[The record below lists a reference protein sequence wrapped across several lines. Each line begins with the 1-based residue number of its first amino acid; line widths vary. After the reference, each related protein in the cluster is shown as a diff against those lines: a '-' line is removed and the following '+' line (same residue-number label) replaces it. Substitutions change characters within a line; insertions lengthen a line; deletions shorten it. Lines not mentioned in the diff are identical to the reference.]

1 MANKGKCQVCPK
13 FSESRCSWCKLV
25 FYCSKEHQKQDWPH
39 HKETCTKKKYRLEEN
54 EELGRHLVATEDI
67 KPDLILLKDKPLVLS
82 YKVDTLEYTRN
93 RICVGC
99 YKEIPI
105 EPRELRKK
113 AKSGG
118 HKVDKKQG
126 SGLQSGN
133 NEDND
138 EEKDDND
145 EESSSSED
153 DADDDEDD
161 DDDESDDSDD
171 EDNDDDEP
179 EKVCLSCHLPVCS
192 APCSSQYFHKNFECK
207 LLREAAAS
215 RHHQQQLQ
223 QNSASS
229 SASTSTPLA
238 LPEPGV
244 KTQNPGKKAG
254 ATSVSSLSSPVS
266 LLESNSSSSN
276 QEPMSL
282 GTTCIN
288 TSCSRS
294 STNRTTSISN
304 GIREALLRN
313 LLYFRCLL
321 LKHVN
326 EGHWN
331 ELISLQSNEES
342 RNDVTSLEK
351 TTRIHTLIKKTLAEI
366 NHPTVNQVFK
376 PDLHKLI
383 GIIEINAVNISVSQ
397 NVEVSGIF
405 PNFSMMEHS
414 CIPSVKYYLVPCSSE
429 KKNKTST
436 FFELYCRSAVKLKSG
451 DHLSVAYTN
460 AMWNTEKRREFL
472 KKEKHFWCD
481 CVRCKD
487 PWELGSNF
495 STILC
500 PLQECKAASVPVL
513 KNPTGGGAAGATNSH
528 EIQWKCTAAKCEK
541 TCAAWQ
547 VKKVDTKFCE
557 MVGKTKPSIESYK
570 ECLAKMEELVHPD
583 YYLCCIVT
591 HSLIQMYGHDTA
603 SVHDKALL
611 EEKIA
616 LCNKLLAMIK
626 KLDPGLAV
634 LNIYASVVFYE
645 MHSAILALGGAEVDE
660 DYHILRNNP
669 ETVNLAK
676 VYLQKCIECFKYEF
690 LELPENKLKVLAAKK
705 MEYLNLVMNSKRQ

>member
-1 MANKGKCQVCPK
+1 MLP
-13 FSESRCSWCKLV
+13 FFHL
-25 FYCSKEHQKQDWPH
+25 FYA
-39 HKETCTKKKYRLEEN
+39 LEEN

-67 KPDLILLKDKPLVLS
+67 KLDHILFKDKPLLLS
-82 YKVDTLEYTRN
+82 YKLDTLEYTRN
-93 RICVGC
+93 KICLGC
-99 YKEIPI
+99 YKEIPT
-105 EPRELRKK
+105 EPRDYRKDDK
-113 AKSGG
+113 KRRSGG
-118 HKVDKKQG
+118 QKVDKKQKRVVG
-126 SGLQSGN
+126 SGN

-145 EESSSSED
+145 EESSSED
-153 DADDDEDD
+153 DEDDDDD

-179 EKVCLSCHLPVCS
+179 EKVCLSCHLPICS
-192 APCSSQYFHKNFECK
+192 VPCSSQYFHKNFECK
-207 LLREAAAS
+207 LLSEAAS
-215 RHHQQQLQ
+215 FHRQQQLQ
-223 QNSASS
+223 QNSASAAGGVAEAVTS
-229 SASTSTPLA
+229 STPLA
-238 LPEPGV
+238 LPESGE
-244 KTQNPGKKAG
+244 KTQNPTKKAG
-254 ATSVSSLSSPVS
+254 TTTSATSVSSSSLSSPAS
-266 LLESNSSSSN
+266 PESNSSSSN
-276 QEPMSL
+276 QESMSL

-288 TSCSRS
+288 TSCSRR
-294 STNRTTSISN
+294 STNRTSISN

-342 RNDVTSLEK
+342 RNDVTGLEK
-351 TTRIHTLIKKTLAEI
+351 TTRIFTLIKKTLAEI
-366 NHPTVNQVFK
+366 NHPSVSQVYK
-376 PDLHKLI
+376 PDVHKI
-383 GIIEINAVNISVSQ
+383 VGIIEINALNISISQ

-405 PNFSMMEHS
+405 PTVSLMEHS

-487 PWELGSNF
+487 PWELGTNF
-495 STILC
+495 STLKC
-500 PLQECKAASVPVL
+500 PICKIASVPVL
-513 KNPTGGGAAGATNSH
+513 KNPGGTATASSSQ
-528 EIQWKCTAAKCEK
+528 EIQWKCTNTKCGK
-541 TCAAWQ
+541 TIAFYQ
-547 VKKVDTKFCE
+547 VKKVDNKLCE

-603 SVHDKALL
+603 TVHDKALL

-616 LCNKLLAMIK
+616 SCNKLLGMIK

-645 MHSAILALGGAEVDE
+645 MHSAILAMAGAEVDD

-676 VYLQKCIECFKYEF
+676 VYLQKCIECFKYEL

-705 MEYLNLVMNSKRQ
+705 MEYLNLVMNKRQ